1 MFFHKY
7 STFCMKQNQESNC
20 WWHDNLFC
28 FNPIFSSQ
36 FSTAIIKYK
45 RLFCCLQDPTSSAK
59 LQILLYD
66 HFTAFTQQLRTTLF
80 YDSQFMSWIFQIGLL
95 AWQSKCHLFCKIFAN
110 NAEWNIIAL
119 YIFSKSWNEIILNL
133 YRCQADHD
141 LPAQIS
147 RALIFTHFQHFYHAA
162 AELREPTSWRDS
174 PCPRVN
180 FTLLGQ
186 ETKCLKLFLIDG
198 SDDIAHDRVPW

>member
-1 MFFHKY
+1 MTWQPFLF
-7 STFCMKQNQESNC
+7 QP
-20 WWHDNLFC
+20 NLFKSILHRNHKVQEIVLL
-28 FNPIFSSQ
+28 FAGSNQLSQASNSSLWSFYSIHATIAYNIILWQ
-36 FSTAIIKYK
+36 SIYELNISDWTA
-45 RLFCCLQDPTSSAK
+45 
-59 LQILLYD
+59 
-66 HFTAFTQQLRTTLF
+66 
-80 YDSQFMSWIFQIGLL
+80 GL

-119 YIFSKSWNEIILNL
+119 SIFSESWNEIILNL

-147 RALIFTHFQHFYHAA
+147 RALIFTHFQHFYHSA